1 MFCGLCTEPCPTE
14 CIHMGD
20 VHDLSG
26 YDRRSMI
33 VEFTELAQ
41 RGLQTPQPLWMQRDN
56 LPEWAAQTKRR
67 WIERGHPLRERMLR
81 ALEESEIPKPPKK
94 PAKEAAK
101 PAVAKEDAA
110 TKPPPPDKP
119 QPKKDE

>member
-1 MFCGLCTEPCPTE
+1 MFCGLCTEPCPTD

-41 RGLQTPQPLWMQRDN
+41 RGLQTPQPLWMQRDK
-56 LPEWAAQTKRR
+56 LPEWAAQTKRQ
-67 WIERGHPLRERMLR
+67 WIERGDPMRAKMLK
-81 ALEESEIPKPPKK
+81 ALQETDIPKPAKK
-94 PAKEAAK
+94 PAAAK
-101 PAVAKEDAA
+101 ADAA
-110 TKPPPPDKP
+110 GKPAAKTPPTDKP
-119 QPKKDE
+119 QPKVGE